1 MAAGLSVILIACLQ
15 RTGIRAVRKFMIV
28 VDDTPECMN
37 ALRFAARRA
46 AKTGGGVVMLYVI
59 APEEFQHWIGVG
71 DIMRHEARENAEER
85 LKNLADKVKDV
96 AGVLPE
102 FVIREGVARDEIL
115 AQISEDR
122 EIGVLV
128 LGAGDSSEGPGPL
141 VSSLAGRMSGALS
154 VPVTVVPGG
163 LTPEQ
168 IDAVC

>member
-1 MAAGLSVILIACLQ
+1 M
-15 RTGIRAVRKFMIV
+15 RKFMIV

-46 AKTGGGVVMLYVI
+46 FNTGGGVVMVYVI
-59 APEEFQHWIGVG
+59 APEEFQHWVGVG
-71 DIMRHEARENAEER
+71 EVMRAEAREAAEER
-85 LKNLADKVKDV
+85 LAALSTEVEKL

-115 AQISEDR
+115 SQIKDDP

-128 LGAGDSSEGPGPL
+128 LGAGDSNDGPGPL
-141 VSSLAGRMSGALS
+141 VSALAGRMSGAMS
-154 VPVTVVPGG
+154 VPVTIVSGN
-163 LTPEQ
+163 LTNDQ

>member
-1 MAAGLSVILIACLQ
+1 M
-15 RTGIRAVRKFMIV
+15 RKFMIV

-46 AKTGGGVVMLYVI
+46 SKTGGGVVMLYVI
-59 APEEFQHWIGVG
+59 APEEFQHWVGVG
-71 DIMRHEARENAEER
+71 EVMRAEAREAAEER
-85 LKNLADKVKDV
+85 LATLSTEVETL

-115 AQISEDR
+115 AQITEDP

-128 LGAGDSSEGPGPL
+128 LGAGDSNDGPGPL
-141 VSSLAGRMSGALS
+141 VSALAGRMSGAMS
-154 VPVTVVPGG
+154 VPVTIVSGN
-163 LTPEQ
+163 LTNDQ

>member
-1 MAAGLSVILIACLQ
+1 M
-15 RTGIRAVRKFMIV
+15 RKFMIV

-46 AKTGGGVVMLYVI
+46 SKTGGGVVMLYVI
-59 APEEFQHWIGVG
+59 APEEFQHWVGVG
-71 DIMRHEARENAEER
+71 EVMRAEAREAAEER
-85 LKNLADKVKDV
+85 LATLSSEVETL

-115 AQISEDR
+115 AQIKEDP

-128 LGAGDSSEGPGPL
+128 LGAGDSNDGPGPL
-141 VSSLAGRMSGALS
+141 VSALAGRMSGAMS
-154 VPVTVVPGG
+154 VPVTIVSGN
-163 LTPEQ
+163 LSNDQ

>member
-1 MAAGLSVILIACLQ
+1 
-15 RTGIRAVRKFMIV
+15 MIV

-46 AKTGGGVVMLYVI
+46 ANTGGGVVMLYIV

-71 DIMRHEARENAEER
+71 EMMRAEARDVAEER
-85 LKNLADKVKDV
+85 LSSLAHEVQSV

-102 FVIREGVARDEIL
+102 FVIREGVARDEVL
-115 AQISEDR
+115 AQIRDDP

-128 LGAGDSSEGPGPL
+128 LGAGTSGDGPGPL
-141 VSSLAGRMSGALS
+141 VSSLAGRMSGDLT

-163 LTPEQ
+163 MTLER